1 MNTRMLHNSVS
12 GVKLGASQEDCK
24 RSRRSKGFL
33 QVIDEQ
39 DTKEVHQQSTYRGR
53 MSDACFYRWRGLVK

>member
-1 MNTRMLHNSVS
+1 MNTRMLDNSVS
-12 GVKLGASQEDCK
+12 GVKLGGLAARD
-24 RSRRSKGFL
+24 RGGLKGFL

-53 MSDACFYRWRGLVK
+53 MLDVCFYRWRGLVK